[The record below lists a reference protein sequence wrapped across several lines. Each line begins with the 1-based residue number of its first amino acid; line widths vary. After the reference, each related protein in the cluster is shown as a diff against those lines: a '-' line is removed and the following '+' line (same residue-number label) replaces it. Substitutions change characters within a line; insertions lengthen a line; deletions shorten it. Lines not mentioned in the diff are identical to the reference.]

1 MNLKEKRAAAIK
13 AAQDIIGKAQGEKRD
28 LTDEEM
34 TTVEAKNTEI
44 EDLTKQIE
52 RAEKSAS
59 LVASITSVKERS
71 EELSAPPAEVA
82 GKSNPG
88 GVADRFIKSASF
100 KSFRDSHPSGVGAG
114 SPVHIEA
121 KNIADFDELIG
132 KSAGPVGKKELTT
145 QTGQFVSQQRLPGYR
160 SELLDEPLEFLN
172 LITTGN
178 TAASYIE
185 YARVISETDNAAIVP
200 EGELKP
206 LSEIVTDT
214 ADAKAYTYADG
225 FDVTNQTLADDG
237 ALVAFMEGRIRFHVL
252 NKVVDTILNGTGV
265 GTEPAGLMTITGT
278 QQQEYD
284 GENALTTLARAIE
297 KVQKVQA
304 TPQAIVLNPTDA
316 WAIRLMTKT
325 NGDFY
330 AGGPFSAAPFT
341 PWGVRVVESNRV
353 AAGTALVGNFSQIQF
368 LQREAL
374 SVVAFNQH
382 KDYAQ
387 RNKAYVRAEMR
398 GMQLFYAPR
407 EIVVAKIAAPVGG

>member
-1 MNLKEKRAAAIK
+1 MNLKAQRAAAIK
-13 AAQDIIGKAQGEKRD
+13 AAQDIIAKAEAEKRE

-34 TTVEAKNTEI
+34 VTVEAKHAEI
-44 EDLTKQIE
+44 EDFTKQID

-59 LVASITSVKERS
+59 LVSSITSVS
-71 EELSAPPAEVA
+71 EPAPVDAPIEATK
-82 GKSNPG
+82 GNRPN
-88 GVADRFIKSASF
+88 GVADRFIKSSAF
-100 KSFRDSHPSGVGAG
+100 QGFRKSHPSGVGSG
-114 SPVHIEA
+114 TPLHIEA
-121 KNIADFDELIG
+121 KGLADFDELLG
-132 KSAGPVGKKELTT
+132 KSNGLSKKELTT
-145 QTGQFVSQQRLPGYR
+145 ETGQFVSQTRLPGYR
-160 SELLDEPLEFLN
+160 SELMDEPLAFLD

-178 TAASYIE
+178 TEATYLE
-185 YARVISETDNAAIVP
+185 YARIISETNNAAIVP

-206 LSEIVTDT
+206 LSEIVTDV
-214 ADAKAYTYADG
+214 ADAKAFTYADG

-252 NKVVDTILNGTGV
+252 NKVVDTILNGSGV
-265 GTEPAGLMTITGT
+265 GTEPAGLMNITGT
-278 QQQEYD
+278 QAQAFD
-284 GENALTTLARAIE
+284 GDALTTLARSIE

-304 TPQAIVLNPTDA
+304 TPQAIVLNPVDA
-316 WAIRLMTKT
+316 WSIRLQK
-325 NGDFY
+325 NLSGDFY

-353 AAGTALVGNFSQIQF
+353 AAGTALVGNFSSIQF

-387 RNKAYVRAEMR
+387 RNKSYVRAELR

-407 EIVVAKIAAPVGG
+407 EIVVASLTAPAV